1 MQKIKKIIK
10 SKIDLFNGQK
20 EIRGNQGFKEN
31 WFRKIMRQAG
41 FKKDHPWCAY
51 AAESVWVEAYKEI
64 GADDVVKKL
73 RKLFS
78 PSAVQTFKNF
88 TKAGYLTSQIPE
100 EGALVIW
107 QTVKNGKYHWTG
119 HIGVVYSKKDIDSFV
134 SGEGNT
140 NKGKSRE
147 GYIYWK
153 HPHNV
158 TQEMNR
164 KNGLKLIGFIP
175 LQDYVYNSG
184 MKKSKA
190 YGY

>member
-1 MQKIKKIIK
+1 MQKIKKIVK
-10 SKIDLFNGQK
+10 SKIDLFTGQE
-20 EIRGNQGFKEN
+20 EIRGNQGFKES
-31 WFRKIMRQAG
+31 WFRKIMRKAG
-41 FKKDHPWCAY
+41 FKRDHPWCAY

-64 GADDVVKKL
+64 GAYDTIKEL
-73 RKLFS
+73 EKLFS

-88 TKAGYLTSQIPE
+88 AKAGYPISKIPE
-100 EGALVIW
+100 EGAIVVW
-107 QTVKNGKYHWTG
+107 QTVHNGKYHWTG
-119 HIGVVYSKKDIDSFV
+119 HIGVVYSTRNSDNFIA
-134 SGEGNT
+134 GEGNT

-158 TQEMNR
+158 SREMNR

-175 LQDYVYNSG
+175 LKHYIYEN
-184 MKKSKA
+184 KSKKTES